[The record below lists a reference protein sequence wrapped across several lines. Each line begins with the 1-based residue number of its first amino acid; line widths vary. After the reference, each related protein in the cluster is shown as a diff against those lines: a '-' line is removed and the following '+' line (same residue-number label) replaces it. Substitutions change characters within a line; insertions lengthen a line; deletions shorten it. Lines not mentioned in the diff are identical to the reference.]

1 MTMSLKACL
10 KTYAVVNA
18 GGAQQSLL
26 PPIHNS
32 EIASSPAAPRHD
44 SSRPVWRR
52 VQRAQ
57 GLKALLAGI
66 ALSALLTP
74 SSALAAERDG
84 TVLFFSVED
93 LQQMLFHP
101 SLPSLWQL
109 PSSFAWRE
117 RPEAAEQDGPLERN
131 IRWGNGQGIDG
142 YTRPGTR
149 PLWGY

>member
-1 MTMSLKACL
+1 MTTSRKAGL
-10 KTYAVVNA
+10 KTYAGVNA
-18 GGAQQSLL
+18 SGAPPSWL
-26 PPIHNS
+26 PPIPNS
-32 EIASSPAAPRHD
+32 AIASSPAAPRHD
-44 SSRPVWRR
+44 RGRPVWRR
-52 VQRAQ
+52 TRHAQ
-57 GLKALLAGI
+57 GLKALLAGV

-74 SSALAAERDG
+74 AYALAAERDG
-84 TVLFFSVED
+84 TVLFFSFED
-93 LQQMLFHP
+93 LKQMLSHP

-142 YTRPGTR
+142 STRPGTR